1 MRERCLEIPQLSQ
14 GSIIAPLI
22 GIHTN
27 TLCPRVI
34 ANTSLETHRTILMAE
49 SLYDTFFKRVLP

>member
-22 GIHTN
+22 GIGTN
-27 TLCPRVI
+27 TLCPCVI
-34 ANTSLETHRTILMAE
+34 ANTSLETHRTILMVE
-49 SLYDTFFKRVLP
+49 SLYDTFF